1 MNDFEKL
8 TKKDTW
14 NRIWNKYIEK
24 YVHSNPKHGKIV
36 EKIAKKYNINF
47 SSCLET
53 GCGSARDSRYLS
65 EKCKAYC
72 LDLSSEPLKVAYKIS
87 KELNTDEN
95 YFLMQGD
102 VFNLPFKDKSID
114 VSFNSGLLV
123 YFSANEDIYRIL
135 AEQSRVTKRL
145 MIIFVHNKFDLIMS
159 ILFKYLY
166 HIKGEDLYNIRRF
179 WYENTFLFS
188 CSWVF
193 PLGVMEVSFKEIED
207 ICERFG
213 KVLEVGACE
222 YTVPI
227 VINKFKK
234 VFFTGELNLEGI
246 HSKIDKRKFL
256 KNLFFPTEIYAAVDL
271 R

>member
-1 MNDFEKL
+1 MDNFEKL

-47 SSCLET
+47 NSCLET
-53 GCGSARDSRYLS
+53 GCGSARDSRYIS

-72 LDLSSEPLKVAYKIS
+72 LDLCSEPLKVAYKIS

-114 VSFNSGLLV
+114 VSFNSGLLI

-166 HIKGEDLYNIRRF
+166 YIKGEDLYNVRRF
-179 WYENTFLFS
+179 
-188 CSWVF
+188 
-193 PLGVMEVSFKEIED
+193 SFKEIKD

>member
-14 NRIWNKYIEK
+14 NRIWNKYTEK

-114 VSFNSGLLV
+114 VSFNSGLLI

-166 HIKGEDLYNIRRF
+166 HIKGEDLYNVRRF
-179 WYENTFLFS
+179 
-188 CSWVF
+188 
-193 PLGVMEVSFKEIED
+193 SFKEIKD

>member
-14 NRIWNKYIEK
+14 NGIWNKYIEK
-24 YVHSNPKHGKIV
+24 YVHSNPKHGKII

-47 SSCLET
+47 NSCLET

-72 LDLSSEPLKVAYKIS
+72 LDLSSEPLKMAYKIS

-114 VSFNSGLLV
+114 VSFNSGLLI

-135 AEQSRVTKRL
+135 AEQGRVTKGL
-145 MIIFVHNKFDLIMS
+145 MIIFVHNKFDLIMNP
-159 ILFKYLY
+159 LFKYLY

-179 WYENTFLFS
+179 
-188 CSWVF
+188 
-193 PLGVMEVSFKEIED
+193 SFKEIKD

-227 VINKFKK
+227 VINKFKRI
-234 VFFTGELNLEGI
+234 FFTGELNLEGI
-246 HSKIDKRKFL
+246 YSKIDKRIFL
-256 KNLFFPTEIYAAVDL
+256 KKLSLPTEIYAAVDL